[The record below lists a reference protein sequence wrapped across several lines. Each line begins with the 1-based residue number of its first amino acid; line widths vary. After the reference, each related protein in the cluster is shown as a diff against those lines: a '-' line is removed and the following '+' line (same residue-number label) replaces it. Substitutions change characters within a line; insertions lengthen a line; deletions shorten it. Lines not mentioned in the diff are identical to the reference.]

1 MLLNSTVE
9 IALLN
14 ELPVNPEFASEP
26 FRKEK
31 LVVFAAP
38 NHPLAKKKRLT
49 LSDLRQAALV
59 TTGMAKRSRQDAQ
72 PLRTGRIG
80 S

>member
-49 LSDLRQAALV
+49 FIGPSSSCAGDH
-59 TTGMAKRSRQDAQ
+59 GDGKRNRQDAQ
-72 PLRTGRIG
+72 PSRA
-80 S
+80 